1 MRNRS
6 IEPRSSARSP
16 DSPNISE
23 KAKLIDE
30 LRQDLAAIE
39 SYEALYGSFPDLV
52 RKHLESEGHS
62 KMKES
67 RLG

>member
-39 SYEALYGSFPDLV
+39 SYEALHGSFPDLV
-52 RKHLESEGHS
+52 REHLESEEGTQ
-62 KMKES
+62 K
-67 RLG
+67 

>member
-6 IEPRSSARSP
+6 IEPPSSDRSP
-16 DSPNISE
+16 NPTNDSD

-39 SYEALYGSFPDLV
+39 NYESEHGSFPDLV
-52 RKHLESEGHS
+52 RKHYKSEDDV
-62 KMKES
+62 
-67 RLG
+67 